1 LNERN
6 QRNLRNPKNPRSKLP
21 SQVRSMFETI
31 TTPVYSFLVSP
42 LGKGIL
48 SALISY
54 SAHYSTAKLYS
65 LGCVPDGFYGFLQ
78 GFLTAGSPVCQVG
91 IQVLSATQVSYS
103 SVIMMGFS
111 RFILDTVAPTLIQ
124 KVE

>member
-1 LNERN
+1 MKG
-6 QRNLRNPKNPRSKLP
+6 RNLRNPRNPRSKLA
-21 SQVRSMFETI
+21 SQLLSMFERI
-31 TTPVYSFLVSP
+31 TTPVYSFLASP

-78 GFLTAGSPVCQVG
+78 GLLTAGSPVCQVG
-91 IQVLSATQVSYS
+91 VQVLSATQVSYS
-103 SVIMMGFS
+103 SLIMMGFS
-111 RFILDTVAPTLIQ
+111 RFILDTVAPTLTQ